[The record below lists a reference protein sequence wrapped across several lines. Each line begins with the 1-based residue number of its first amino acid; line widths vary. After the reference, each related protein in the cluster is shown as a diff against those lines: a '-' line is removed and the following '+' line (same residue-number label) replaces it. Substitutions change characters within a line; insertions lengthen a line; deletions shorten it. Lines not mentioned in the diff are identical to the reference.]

1 MNNRSDGNSIW
12 TEIGFE
18 SSPACIDFAPTSA
31 GTFLLRRAHYF
42 SELAMPWS
50 KAEKGQ
56 RMTNSANEV
65 APETKYR
72 S

>member
-12 TEIGFE
+12 TEIGFG
-18 SSPACIDFAPTSA
+18 SSPACIDYAPTSA

-42 SELAMPWS
+42 SESAMPWS
-50 KAEKGQ
+50 KAEKCQ
-56 RMTNSANEV
+56 RTANPVNEV

-72 S
+72 G